1 MGLKKVNKKVLIVI
15 VQETNDAVELA
26 TSERMKNNKGNLV
39 ESNEIDRLRKVVQET
54 IFNKLVEENDSD
66 LFEEEE
72 DEEED

>member
-39 ESNEIDRLRKVVQET
+39 ESNEIDRLRAVVQEV
-54 IFNKLVEENDSD
+54 IFKKLVEENDSD